1 MGRHQGAVLLGS
13 ISVVFIMNLIV
24 KVLRRLVTPYYNC
37 ATRSSWSVSVPT
49 LAPLTL
55 RDEMSFIIIIILSLV
70 VVGFGDIER
79 SHHDTTS
86 VRASEETES
95 GCYYEGSWFTAGAA
109 VRTREA
115 CLSCVCARGALSC
128 RRRSCAASSEPPAH
142 CSVVHRRGEC
152 CPELH
157 CPNRTTYL
165 DDAASSRS
173 EDSYIDVPSSIGHA
187 CVEGG
192 TVYAAGS
199 AMSSS
204 LACEQCFCLGGRR
217 RCVRPRCLPPPPGC
231 SARPASRACCPQRYY
246 CLHGDTKPPIETD
259 SHDCLT
265 PTGTWVQEGGR
276 VKESES
282 SDCVQCF
289 CLHGSIRCQHLSCAP
304 MLHGCKPLVQPGQCC
319 AHQYMCD
326 HNRNGTK
333 LKNLSQVR
341 QNVLLPVKEEFRSFH
356 TSKSTKRETT
366 LRAMESV
373 SEKST
378 AAVTV
383 TKEEPIK
390 STVKVKRKIEEN
402 LSNDTVAE
410 RVDTT
415 KVMEL
420 ETTQNNNDIT
430 STITPEP
437 TTEMTEELMTEQP
450 EGSVRVIINGTI
462 NCTAE
467 LSSTSLFLNVT
478 NTNDTIW
485 IQDDV
490 QPRVPLIDQIEN
502 LDHTFPPNDII
513 TEGNHNANFDEDET
527 YTVNVT
533 SSLHTNNT
541 RSTPATLSST
551 ALPKTI
557 LPALIG
563 AVNMSKTKKDEYD
576 YDYTEPTLPPSLPN
590 LKIIPFVAADAVVDS
605 DMSPKEM
612 PNYPSLTR
620 DDKFPVYYPT
630 KDSKETVYE
639 THREDVYNL
648 THYSMFTPGKNEP
661 QYPGIVQDEDDV
673 NIAYP
678 RLTDDVGSDVHE
690 YTVSASFGN
699 PGKINSGIVS
709 EPSLTS
715 KFDMKS
721 PDVNLFSPPV
731 ETEGGFVPKDPG
743 LIDDYYTPY
752 QSTSS
757 GIIPHLTTS
766 MPLNTKD
773 ECLSDD
779 GRRVS
784 EGESINVDCS
794 ICSCMWGELHCSPRP
809 CHTPPGCKRQMIEKN
824 TADSC
829 CGKLICDQVD
839 KIPEVSNTST
849 SGFQESFNE
858 TFSSMF
864 DDKNNLNVTQKEN
877 PTFDDALHSDNKT
890 IHNVIRNNT
899 LIDILLDNTTKSSVI
914 SGIPLNATTTE
925 KVNMLLPSSSQASD
939 YEEEDDDEGF
949 SLGSVLKLLL
959 SETYDTTTSASK
971 KKPTTTTTHVPKV
984 VKTTAATT
992 TTRKQ
997 SNIPPFVPLTQHFPY
1012 IPPKQSPHRFNTV
1025 DRIDHLV
1032 LGEAS
1037 AIRTTTTQAPVT
1049 YKPVTYT
1056 TTKKIFTTK
1065 TTQRPVVTK
1074 SVEINSKEGFV
1085 SQSVEKRPT
1094 SNLFSGFGLGL
1105 PKLAGCNIYGRM
1117 YRVGRIIAELSSP
1130 CQECKCT
1137 EVGVQCRSLGC

>member
-1 MGRHQGAVLLGS
+1 MMSIGGWLCVICGLAGRAAGRRGPWSVAGARS
-13 ISVVFIMNLIV
+13 SVVSGQSSA
-24 KVLRRLVTPYYNC
+24 RRRAGRPCV
-37 ATRSSWSVSVPT
+37 
-49 LAPLTL
+49 
-55 RDEMSFIIIIILSLV
+55 MLSLALLLCAHAS
-70 VVGFGDIER
+70 VGFGDIER
-79 SHHDTTS
+79 SHYDTRS
-86 VRASEETES
+86 VRASAETES
-95 GCYYEGSWFTAGAA
+95 GCYYEGSWFVAGAA

-115 CLSCVCARGALSC
+115 CLSCACARGALSC
-128 RRRSCAASSEPPAH
+128 RRRSCATPPEPPVQ

-157 CPNRTTYL
+157 CPNRITYL
-165 DDAASSRS
+165 DDAASTRS
-173 EDSYIDVPSSIGHA
+173 ENSYIDMPSSIGHVYPA

-199 AMSSS
+199 AMTSS

-231 SARPASRACCPQRYY
+231 SARPSSGACCPQRYY
-246 CLHGDTKPPIETD
+246 CLHGDNKPPIETD

-265 PTGTWVQEGGR
+265 PTGKWIQEGGR

-326 HNRNGTK
+326 HNRNGTT

-341 QNVLLPVKEEFRSFH
+341 QNVLLPLKEEIRSFH
-356 TSKSTKRETT
+356 TSKSAKRETT

-390 STVKVKRKIEEN
+390 STVKVKRKIDEN
-402 LSNDTVAE
+402 LSNDTVASE

-415 KVMEL
+415 RVMGV

-430 STITPEP
+430 STTTPEP
-437 TTEMTEELMTEQP
+437 TTEATEELMTEQP

-485 IQDDV
+485 IHNDV
-490 QPRVPLIDQIEN
+490 QPRIPLIDQIEN
-502 LDHTFPPNDII
+502 LDHTFPPSDII
-513 TEGNHNANFDEDET
+513 TEGNHDANFDENET
-527 YTVNVT
+527 FTVNVT
-533 SSLHTNNT
+533 SSLHTNST
-541 RSTPATLSST
+541 RTTLSTVSST

-563 AVNMSKTKKDEYD
+563 AVNISKTKKNEYD

-612 PNYPSLTR
+612 SNYPPLTK
-620 DDKFPVYYPT
+620 DDKFPVYYPS

-648 THYSMFTPGKNEP
+648 THYSMFAPAKNEP

-678 RLTDDVGSDVHE
+678 RLSDDVGSDVHE

-699 PGKINSGIVS
+699 PSKISSSIVS

-721 PDVNLFSPPV
+721 PDVNLFSPNFMIV
-731 ETEGGFVPKDPG
+731 GGFVPKDPV

-757 GIIPHLTTS
+757 AIIPHLTTS

-779 GRRVS
+779 GRPVS
-784 EGESINVDCS
+784 EGESINIECS

-809 CHTPPGCKRQMIEKN
+809 CHTPPGCKRLMIKKN
-824 TADSC
+824 NVDSC
-829 CGKLICDQVD
+829 CGKLICDQD
-839 KIPEVSNTST
+839 DNIPKVSNTST
-849 SGFQESFNE
+849 PGYQESFNE
-858 TFSSMF
+858 TFSTIF
-864 DDKNNLNVTQKEN
+864 EDKNNINVTQKEH
-877 PTFDDALHSDNKT
+877 PTVDEDVNNDNKT
-890 IHNVIRNNT
+890 IHNVTENHT
-899 LIDILLDNTTKSSVI
+899 LIDTLFDKTTKSSVI
-914 SGIPLNATTTE
+914 SGITLNATTTE
-925 KVNMLLPSSSQASD
+925 TVNKFSTSSSHPSD
-939 YEEEDDDEGF
+939 YEEEDDEDEGF

-959 SETYDTTTSASK
+959 SETYDTTTSTPK
-971 KKPTTTTTHVPKV
+971 KKPPTTTHIPKV
-984 VKTTAATT
+984 VSTTAATT

-1012 IPPKQSPHRFNTV
+1012 IPPKQSLHRFNTV

-1065 TTQRPVVTK
+1065 PTQRPVVTK